1 MTKAF
6 TLIEL
11 LIALGL
17 GMLIMLTAVAGLRVA
32 SQGITLGNRLSL
44 ENRLIRA
51 GMFQA
56 IEQGDFWTDVDDP
69 TRSDI
74 SDVVSG
80 IGFHGQ
86 ALRAWSTTHP
96 LDCNGVGGEN
106 WNDGDWKSGK
116 EPFPVKGGPFTP
128 FAITNGNAFLWEKK
142 LEAGTTPEAERERGW
157 DSNYRWPADDP
168 RTWWYGNYGERQS
181 PWTNVNNAQS
191 PPWSLPYGESDR
203 HLGRYALFSNRKTT
217 PTLGNDPNG
226 RWGDTG
232 PFGQV
237 EAAHTWRE
245 NQLIGLRNA
254 LGLYGLWDY
263 VPGNTIGQAP
273 YGDIELSGLEVDE
286 RPMNEWTV
294 MGGENTGSPNHRQMR
309 SRLSGESVW
318 YTAIWPYGPSTPT
331 LWFPGLTNQATK
343 DKIIGQQRGRFSAS
357 GGGNSRGYQRVMS
370 DFIKSDRS
378 LLPQKPTSWPSLSV
392 IQRRFA
398 VGTHFV
404 NLCEVRWQM
413 PTTGEE
419 GAITFNTF
427 GTTLRGAR
435 QQRAYDPRL
444 DANHDGWVSETESP
458 TSKAQSWATW
468 YGLNDPRNDLSLDD
482 YPTP

>member
-17 GMLIMLTAVAGLRVA
+17 GMVIMLTAVAGLRVA
-32 SQGITLGNRLSL
+32 SQGITTANRLSL

-51 GMFQA
+51 GMIQA
-56 IEQGDFWTDVDDP
+56 VEQVDFWTDVDDP

-74 SDVVSG
+74 SDSSNGV
-80 IGFHGQ
+80 GFQGQ

-106 WNDGDWKSGK
+106 WDQGQDWSSGK
-116 EPFPVKGGPFTP
+116 EPSAVKGGPFTP
-128 FAITNGNAFLWEKK
+128 FAITNGSVFLWERK
-142 LEAGTTPEAERERGW
+142 LETGTTPEAERERGW
-157 DSNYRWPADDP
+157 DARYSWPAADP
-168 RTWWYGNYGERQS
+168 RTWWYGNYGERG
-181 PWTNVNNAQS
+181 TN
-191 PPWSLPYGESDR
+191 WSRPGDLDGLSGPHWANDQ
-203 HLGRYALFSNRKTT
+203 HLGRYALFSNRKTR

-237 EAAHTWRE
+237 EAVHTWRD

-263 VPGNTIGQAP
+263 VPGNAIGHI
-273 YGDIELSGLEVDE
+273 YGDIEVSNNSVTSEVDE
-286 RPMNEWTV
+286 RYMTEWFS
-294 MGGENTGSPNHRQMR
+294 MGQGAQHKQMR
-309 SRLSGESVW
+309 SRLNGESSW
-318 YTAIWPYGPSTPT
+318 YTAIWPSSPSTPT
-331 LWFPGLTNQATK
+331 LWFPGQTDQPTK
-343 DKIIGQQRGRFSAS
+343 DKIIGQQRGYFKNE
-357 GGGNSRGYQRVMS
+357 GGINKRGFQKVMHA
-370 DFIKSDRS
+370 FIKSDRS

-392 IQRRFA
+392 IQRRFCVA
-398 VGTHFV
+398 NHFV